1 MSTLSS
7 ANVTNV
13 NLVLKERTHMRLCI
27 NMLIFTHNLGNWLIT
42 SVMVDEWMKM
52 VLHLPPRLNFVG
64 NLSVSLYYFNL
75 FCLEILQ
82 NYSVMLKCLMKD
94 VGFLFISLYRDEF
107 STCAEIF
114 NLISMWVW
122 FELIMY
128 H

>member
-52 VLHLPPRLNFVG
+52 VLHLPPHLNFVG